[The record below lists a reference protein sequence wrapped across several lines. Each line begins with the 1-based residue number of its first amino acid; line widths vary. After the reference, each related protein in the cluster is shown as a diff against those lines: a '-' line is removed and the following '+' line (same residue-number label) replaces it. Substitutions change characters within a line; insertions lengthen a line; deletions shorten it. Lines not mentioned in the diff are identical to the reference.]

1 MRGRAMM
8 SFGIVALSGRFC
20 AGALLTV
27 ILRISSS
34 PGGQLMANG
43 FPAGMSA
50 IRNRYLNGMFVTNGR
65 RVTEG
70 RTESGSNDGV
80 ALPAKREHLLAII
93 QGAGSA
99 QCKRQ
104 EV

>member
-8 SFGIVALSGRFC
+8 SSGIVALSGKFFG
-20 AGALLTV
+20 GALLIASMLTNFSTV
-27 ILRISSS
+27 GLRR
-34 PGGQLMANG
+34 MADG

-50 IRNRYLNGMFVTNGR
+50 IRNRYLNGMFVTSGR

-80 ALPAKREHLLAII
+80 AFPAKREHLLAVI
-93 QGAGSA
+93 QGKGAA
-99 QCKRQ
+99 
-104 EV
+104 E

>member
-8 SFGIVALSGRFC
+8 SSGIVALSGRFC

-34 PGGQLMANG
+34 PGGRLMANG

-50 IRNRYLNGMFVTNGR
+50 IRNRYWSAMCAISGR
-65 RVTEG
+65 RATVG
-70 RTESGSNDGV
+70 RMVIGSD
-80 ALPAKREHLLAII
+80 
-93 QGAGSA
+93 S
-99 QCKRQ
+99 
-104 EV
+104 

>member
-1 MRGRAMM
+1 MM
-8 SFGIVALSGRFC
+8 SSGIVVLSGKFFG
-20 AGALLTV
+20 GALLIVSMRTNFSTV
-27 ILRISSS
+27 GLRR
-34 PGGQLMANG
+34 MADG

-80 ALPAKREHLLAII
+80 ALPAKREHLLAVI
-93 QGAGSA
+93 QGKGSA
-99 QCKRQ
+99 Q
-104 EV
+104 